1 MLARDSFVVKLC
13 NRNGLVVKQG
23 ASNLW
28 PLTLK
33 EGVTAFHE
41 AAGYSR
47 GHAIPEMGE
56 DKTPQASLRCQASDL
71 TC

>member
-23 ASNLW
+23 ASYPW

-33 EGVTAFHE
+33 EGVTACRE

-47 GHAIPEMGE
+47 GHAIPKMGE
-56 DKTPQASLRCQASDL
+56 DRRLKLAWSSQLSSLVA
-71 TC
+71 